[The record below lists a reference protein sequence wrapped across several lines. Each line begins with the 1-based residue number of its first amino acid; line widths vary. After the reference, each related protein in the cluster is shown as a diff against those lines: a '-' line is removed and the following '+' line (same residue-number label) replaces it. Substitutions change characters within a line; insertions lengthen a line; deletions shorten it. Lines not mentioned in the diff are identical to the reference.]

1 MTRNVRFT
9 PRQRE
14 IYDFIRAYTAENGFP
29 PTLEEIA
36 EHLGLSAP
44 STVHEHLHQ
53 MQLKGILKRVPH
65 KHRSSEAAVA
75 PVAPAVEIPL
85 VGSVIAGPPTE
96 SYMVTESIAVPGHMV
111 GRGKHFALRVMGESM
126 RDEDIAEGD
135 VLVVRQT
142 PRAVAGD
149 LVIALVEGEETT
161 VKRFFP
167 ERQHVRLQPS
177 NRQMR
182 PIRVRKES
190 VEIQGIVV
198 GLLRTYP
205 RS

>member
-1 MTRNVRFT
+1 M
-9 PRQRE
+9 QR
-14 IYDFIRAYTAENGFP
+14 
-29 PTLEEIA
+29 
-36 EHLGLSAP
+36 
-44 STVHEHLHQ
+44 
-53 MQLKGILKRVPH
+53 KGILKRVPH
-65 KHRSSEAAVA
+65 KHRSAEAAVA

-96 SYMVTESIAVPGHMV
+96 SYVVPETISVPAHMV

-126 RDEDIAEGD
+126 LDEDIAEGD
-135 VLVVRQT
+135 ILVVRQS
-142 PRAVAGD
+142 PRAAAGD
-149 LVIALVEGEETT
+149 LVIALVEGQETT

-167 ERQHVRLQPS
+167 ERSHVRLQPS

-182 PIRVRKES
+182 PIRVRKGG